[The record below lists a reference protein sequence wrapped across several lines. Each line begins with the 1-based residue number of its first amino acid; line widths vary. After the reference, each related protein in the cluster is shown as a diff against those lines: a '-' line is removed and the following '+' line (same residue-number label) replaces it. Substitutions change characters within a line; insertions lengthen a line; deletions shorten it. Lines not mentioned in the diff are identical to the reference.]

1 MHRRLLPL
9 LLLLLCFGA
18 TASAQLV
25 VYKLDFEATGESINY
40 RSYQSGYYIAPM
52 AGGTGSLV
60 LMLTTGGV
68 KQFFTYENF
77 GELFVALNG
86 GDRKVVFTATAA
98 NTVSTTTFYAIG
110 NATDK
115 VTVETRAG
123 ESQIHIAPQLSG
135 YSVSADSERDLPFSS
150 AGSTDVGVAGA
161 AFLKANFDEGRSTIA
176 NNEARTLAQEV
187 TVTEEFLASK
197 GYIDGLATAGGG
209 GTGGGGAGGGTIPGA
224 PINAPTRSQSANSS
238 SLNIPNLSL
247 VPFNPNQGTNNGTV
261 LVTGNGSAATSSSA
275 NPTRP

>member
-1 MHRRLLPL
+1 MHRL
-9 LLLLLCFGA
+9 LLLLILSLTGLCS

-52 AGGTGSLV
+52 TGGTGSLI

-68 KQFFTYENF
+68 KQYFTYENF

-86 GDRKVVFTATAA
+86 SDRKVVFSATAA

-110 NATDK
+110 NATEQVK
-115 VTVETRAG
+115 VETRAA
-123 ESQIHIAPQLSG
+123 ESQIYIAPKLSG

-161 AFLKANFDEGRSTIA
+161 AFLSASYDEGRTTLA
-176 NNEARTLAQEV
+176 NNEARTLAEEI
-187 TVTEEFLASK
+187 TLTEDFLVSK
-197 GYIDGLATAGGG
+197 GYIDGLAIDPGTGGGAGGGTGGGTGGG
-209 GTGGGGAGGGTIPGA
+209 GTGGGGAGGGTGG
-224 PINAPTRSQSANSS
+224 
-238 SLNIPNLSL
+238 
-247 VPFNPNQGTNNGTV
+247 VP
-261 LVTGNGSAATSSSA
+261 
-275 NPTRP
+275 R